1 MRAHCIVG
9 ATGTGKTA
17 RATALARQTGAPVIV
32 LDRFQVFEDLG
43 TGTGRP
49 LPHEIAGTTRLY
61 LARRYMMDGEF
72 SAEQATLA
80 FLRTVGALVQDHEL
94 ILLEGGSMALHERL
108 MKEELLG
115 ASGVTVEQTRW
126 GSLTSYEHTLRRRA
140 QAMLKSGGGRR
151 SMIEEVARGWD
162 DPRMR
167 AFLATIAGY
176 DAVITHCE
184 QSGME
189 PAELAGAP
197 VDAMLVEEVVLSHLR
212 YAARQTTALNRLFG
226 GASRDAEGPS
236 CTA

>member
-1 MRAHCIVG
+1 MG

-17 RATALARQTGAPVIV
+17 RATELARQTGAPVVV

-80 FLRTVGALVQDHEL
+80 FLRTVGALVEDHDL
-94 ILLEGGSMALHERL
+94 ILLEGGSVALYEML
-108 MKEELLG
+108 MEEELLG
-115 ASGVTVEQTRW
+115 ASGVTVERTRW
-126 GSLTSYEHTLRRRA
+126 ASVPSYEYTLRRRA
-140 QAMLKSGGGRR
+140 QAMLKPGGGRR

-167 AFLATIAGY
+167 AFLATITGY
-176 DAVITHCE
+176 DAIIAHCE

-189 PAELAGAP
+189 PAELSGAP
-197 VDAMLVEEVVLSHLR
+197 LDAMLVEEVVLSHLR
-212 YAARQTTALNRLFG
+212 YAARQNAALNRLFG
-226 GASRDAEGPS
+226 DASFGAEGSS